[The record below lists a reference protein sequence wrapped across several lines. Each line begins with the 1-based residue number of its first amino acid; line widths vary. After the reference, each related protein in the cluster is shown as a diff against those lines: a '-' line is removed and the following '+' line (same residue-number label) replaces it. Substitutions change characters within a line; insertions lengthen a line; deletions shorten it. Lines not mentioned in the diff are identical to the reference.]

1 MPSQVIQL
9 LLVYLAASPIT
20 VLILS
25 NMDCSAPYF
34 VLLAD
39 LSLFSLLS
47 LSLSV
52 SFFSP
57 PIFNLV
63 TVKPKPLVLSR
74 PGVPFLLVIFA
85 CGCVRPLLLP
95 SAGVN
100 TLSNPV
106 DDLGVTLCRSAD
118 KRSVVLLQTNW
129 EDNGALKRVTELDG
143 PSASG
148 CKVQHHNVCQDNVP
162 DPGHYVPGISAGRN
176 DIRDLG
182 RQVPSPCVGC
192 NGAPGYGADR
202 DGALA
207 SVCEVSGHGAGQD
220 GTPGP

>member
-1 MPSQVIQL
+1 M
-9 LLVYLAASPIT
+9 
-20 VLILS
+20 
-25 NMDCSAPYF
+25 
-34 VLLAD
+34 
-39 LSLFSLLS
+39 
-47 LSLSV
+47 
-52 SFFSP
+52 
-57 PIFNLV
+57 
-63 TVKPKPLVLSR
+63 KPKPSVLSR

-100 TLSNPV
+100 TLSNPA

-220 GTPGP
+220 GTPGPGYHVLSDSVGQGVALVLGAMCPVVVQAKTALQSVVWTRMAFLLPGVE